1 MDGFVQNKE
10 TRNFHVR
17 QLFYRVK
24 KLLSMNVTPIF
35 VLDGKA
41 PDAKLA
47 TIASRLGTGILLW
60 LLSNGKLLIYNGV
73 REI

>member
-1 MDGFVQNKE
+1 MAGNVYTKE

-47 TIASRLGTGILLW
+47 TIASRLG
-60 LLSNGKLLIYNGV
+60 NGNLVQLTKVKHTNQLQ
-73 REI
+73 

>member
-1 MDGFVQNKE
+1 MGGNVYNKE

-24 KLLSMNVTPIF
+24 KLLSMSVTPIF

-47 TIASRLGTGILLW
+47 TIASRLGNINLVQLTSILT
-60 LLSNGKLLIYNGV
+60 SFNN
-73 REI
+73 